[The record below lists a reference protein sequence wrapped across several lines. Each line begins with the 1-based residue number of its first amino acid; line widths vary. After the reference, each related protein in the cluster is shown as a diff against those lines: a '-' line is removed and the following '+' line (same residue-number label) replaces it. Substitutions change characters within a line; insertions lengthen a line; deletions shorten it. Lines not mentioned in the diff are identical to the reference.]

1 MSHITYIIYT
11 QQIWEWTFIFEL
23 LVGLLNILNALTWV
37 IYIAILQVLH
47 IQLHDTGTRFQNST
61 NMYQHATCSIQ
72 IYRSTH
78 YASILHQ
85 GRPSATKG
93 PAGIQP
99 AQAAARQRP
108 GEASPWLPWRGWGCV
123 QMRQG
128 VVERISDI
136 SAWLRCLKLWR
147 GHAVHNR
154 VAFFGPRDVS
164 WEMRGDLQPNDC
176 SDAVPQLS
184 VMWQQPAMRTLKV
197 PRNNTRWC

>member
-85 GRPSATKG
+85 GRPSATKDR
-93 PAGIQP
+93 
-99 AQAAARQRP
+99 QAYSSPSSSTTAPRRSIAMAA
-108 GEASPWLPWRGWGCV
+108 V
-123 QMRQG
+123 
-128 VVERISDI
+128 
-136 SAWLRCLKLWR
+136 AWLGMCSDAPRSRGTDLWYLR
-147 GHAVHNR
+147 MAEMFEIVKRTCSAQSGGL
-154 VAFFGPRDVS
+154 FWPRDVS

-197 PRNNTRWC
+197 PRNKHRWC